1 MKWALK
7 IGTAGLAIIAAAVGA
22 SFALE
27 HLFVDALARRIED
40 KTGLQAHFA
49 KTDLGF
55 WPELHFTGHDLRLT
69 DSDPSHDPVLAVD
82 QASFDLTWES
92 LVSGKPRI
100 ANAVLIHPQLN
111 IVEGEAR
118 KAAPSVP
125 ENKMSRLADEAK
137 LDGVTIQNGAITI
150 ENKLRKAKVH
160 AEAIDLRAQP
170 ADNGSLNLSGNGRLS
185 GHDVR
190 FKAWAA
196 SLKDLAA
203 GTLTTLKAEINA
215 DLGAAPVTLQ
225 SEILLTDHALRF
237 TAGPQQLAPN
247 QVKATGALDWSKD
260 VPALSLTLV
269 ANELSIGAVNLDAT
283 SGEDLR
289 DTLDRLG
296 DQPLDLS
303 PSRLLDIA
311 VAATVKTLK
320 AGSMKAGSLQ
330 AKANLSNGVL
340 KLGLQSADFYQGTMH
355 ADLAV
360 DGNQQ
365 VPQESLD
372 MVLAGVDTSP
382 LLADAARFNHLEGRL
397 DMAASLKTAGSNSH
411 AMASALTGTSRLH
424 FHDGAITGIN
434 APSTLRAVL
443 AYLPPAWQ
451 NLSNRIDVTLDGT
464 FAIKDGTAITNDLH
478 ATSPIIDARGKG
490 SVGLADQTFDLR
502 FDPKVVTQA
511 GRDAAAAKQQAAVS
525 PLDLGAA
532 ILVRGPWTDP
542 QVSADLS
549 GLLNDLHAIEKLST
563 LGQEFLGGGGAGLGT
578 GGQMSDAEVMK
589 GIGDLLGG
597 LLGGMQEQP
606 GNGQPVRPS
615 TAQRNG
621 KFVDP
626 RNFGR

>member
-7 IGTAGLAIIAAAVGA
+7 IGTAGLAIAAAAVGA
-22 SFALE
+22 GFALE

-40 KTGLQAHFA
+40 KTGLQAHFT

-55 WPELHFTGHDLRLT
+55 WPELHFTGDDLRLT

-82 QASFDLTWES
+82 RVSFDLTWEC

-100 ANAVLIHPQLN
+100 AHATLIHPQFY
-111 IVEGEAR
+111 IVEGETK
-118 KAAPSVP
+118 KAAPTVP
-125 ENKMSRLADEAK
+125 ENKMSRLAEEAK

-150 ENKLRKAKVH
+150 ENKARKAKVH
-160 AEAIDLRAQP
+160 AEAIDLRVQA
-170 ADNGSLNLSGNGRLS
+170 ADNGALDLSGNGRLS

-190 FKAWAA
+190 FKAEAA

-203 GTLTTLKAEINA
+203 GTPTTLKAEINA
-215 DLGAAPVTLQ
+215 DLGATPVTLQ
-225 SEILLTDHALRF
+225 SEILLTDNALHF
-237 TAGPQQLAPN
+237 AAGPQQLSPN

-269 ANELSIGAVNLDAT
+269 ANELSIGAVNLDAVPA
-283 SGEDLR
+283 GDLR
-289 DTLDRLG
+289 DTLDRLN

-311 VAATVKTLK
+311 IDARVKTLK
-320 AGSMKAGSLQ
+320 AGSVKAGSLQ
-330 AKANLSNGVL
+330 AKANLSDGFL
-340 KLGLQSADFYQGTMH
+340 KLGLQSADFYQGTMR

-360 DGNQQ
+360 DGNRP

-372 MVLAGVDTSP
+372 MVLASVNTAP

-397 DMAASLKTAGSNSH
+397 DMAVSLKTTGSDSH

-451 NLSNRIDVTLDGT
+451 SLSNRIDVTVLDGT
-464 FAIKDGTAITNDLH
+464 FAIKDGMAVTNDLH
-478 ATSPIIDARGKG
+478 AASPIIDARGKG
-490 SVGLADQTFDLR
+490 NVGLADQTFDLR
-502 FDPKVVTQA
+502 FEPKVVTQA

-532 ILVRGPWTDP
+532 ILVRGAWTDP

-549 GLLNDLHAIEKLST
+549 GLLNDPHAIEKLST
-563 LGQEFLGGGGAGLGT
+563 LGQEFLGGGAGGSGGLGGGLGA
-578 GGQMSDAEVMK
+578 GGQMPDAETMK
-589 GIGDLLGG
+589 SMGDLLGG
-597 LLGGMQEQP
+597 LLGGGGMPDQP
-606 GNGQPVRPS
+606 GR
-615 TAQRNG
+615 R
-621 KFVDP
+621 
-626 RNFGR
+626 GR